1 MQLIMAA
8 GRGIVARLPTPSQHF
23 VERGQFTRA
32 EAHKL
37 ASLSVEQKPQS
48 AGELP
53 RAARLEVDL
62 AIGVRYSRVGM
73 RTDSLLA
80 LRVCSWG
87 VRERMRGA
95 RVSVVW
101 TYGEGV

>member
-1 MQLIMAA
+1 M
-8 GRGIVARLPTPSQHF
+8 
-23 VERGQFTRA
+23 ERGQFTRA

-37 ASLSVEQKPQS
+37 ASFSSVQQKPQS

-53 RAARLEVDL
+53 WAASLKIDL
-62 AIGVRYSRVGM
+62 AIGIRYSRVGT

-95 RVSVVW
+95 RVPGVW
-101 TYGEGV
+101 TYGAGV